1 MRCPDGSGSHT
12 TEIRGLARAM
22 MFKNAAAGLPHGGAK
37 AGIVADPK
45 TSNKEHL
52 IRIFARVIECLH
64 DYIPCPDMCANKSC
78 MAYIFGK
85 IKRSVVFQGNLA
97 EYLSMR
103 SEPPVSGLQ
112 NAQKLQKITQ
122 IWI

>member
-1 MRCPDGSGSHT
+1 MT
-12 TEIRGLARAM
+12 
-22 MFKNAAAGLPHGGAK
+22 FKNAAAGLPHGGSK
-37 AGIVADPK
+37 AGIMADPK

-52 IRIFARVIECLH
+52 LRIFARAIERLH
-64 DYIPCPDMCANKSC
+64 DYIPGLDMCAIKSC
-78 MAYIFGK
+78 MAYIFNE

-112 NAQKLQKITQ
+112 NAQKLQKIT
-122 IWI
+122 